1 MSENA
6 TLEADGLNIS
16 EIQRLSIPELKE
28 LASSIGIE
36 NLKSTKKYKLIKL
49 IVQESPTHSIIEGTL
64 KSCERRFGILRSS
77 YRSTNI
83 DVKVPG
89 AQIKKYGLKKGNT
102 VKGVVISSAR
112 DLELSEVLKING
124 EKPESLKALTDFSEL
139 TPIYPTERFFLDGSL
154 EMRMMDLITPV
165 GKGQRGLI
173 VAPPRSGKTM
183 LLQQLANSLISSN
196 PEISLII
203 LLIDERPEEV
213 TDMARNVPA
222 EIIASTF
229 DRPAKEHVQLA
240 ELVINKAKRMVEYG
254 KDVVIL
260 LDSITR
266 LGRAY
271 NTETPHSGKIL
282 TGGVDAQ
289 ALRGPKHFF
298 GSARNIEGAGSLTI
312 LATALIDTNSA
323 MDKVIFEEFKGT
335 GNMELHLDRT
345 LADRRIWP
353 AVDICRS
360 GTRKEELL
368 CDPEEVKRTWYLRKM
383 FSNMN
388 NLEAVEYFR
397 KQLQQYKT
405 NAEFLMS
412 LNINQRQ

>member
-6 TLEADGLNIS
+6 TMEADGLNIS

-28 LASSIGIE
+28 LATSIGIE

-49 IVQESPTHSIIEGTL
+49 IIQESPTHSIIEGTL
-64 KSCERRFGILRSS
+64 KSCERRYGILRSS

-89 AQIKKYGLKKGNT
+89 SQIKKYGLKKGNT

-112 DLELSEVLKING
+112 ELELSEVLRING
-124 EKPESLKALTDFSEL
+124 EKPESLKRLTDFSEL
-139 TPIYPTERFFLDGSL
+139 VPIYPTERFFLDGSL

-183 LLQQLANSLISSN
+183 LLQQLANSLIASN

-213 TDMARNVPA
+213 TDMARNVAA
-222 EIIASTF
+222 EVIASTF

-298 GSARNIEGAGSLTI
+298 GAARNIEGEGSLTI

-335 GNMELHLDRT
+335 GNMELHLDRA
-345 LADRRIWP
+345 LADRRVWP

-368 CDPEEVKRTWYLRKM
+368 CDPEEIKRTWYLRKM

-412 LNINQRQ
+412 LSINQKR